1 MAIERCKLCANLHDS
16 SDMPKY
22 LPAGLTQ
29 YVLNYFSEKSP
40 PYHVTQDVVSGPLQP
55 LEVEKITGHQSVR
68 GRGGAIAV
76 LYKNALSGTLRTILG
91 AGN

>member
-1 MAIERCKLCANLHDS
+1 MAIERCKPYASPHRS

-29 YVLNYFSEKSP
+29 YALNIFSKISP
-40 PYHVTQDVVSGPLQP
+40 LFDVTETDVSSTLHR

-68 GRGGAIAV
+68 GRGGVIAV
-76 LYKNALSGTLRTILG
+76 L
-91 AGN
+91 